1 MVGKTFMKK
10 TGNYSRDVNNQKQS
24 NGNARK
30 ERKTKQNI
38 AKDK

>member
-1 MVGKTFMKK
+1 MKK
-10 TGNYSRDVNNQKQS
+10 TGNYNRDVNNQKQS